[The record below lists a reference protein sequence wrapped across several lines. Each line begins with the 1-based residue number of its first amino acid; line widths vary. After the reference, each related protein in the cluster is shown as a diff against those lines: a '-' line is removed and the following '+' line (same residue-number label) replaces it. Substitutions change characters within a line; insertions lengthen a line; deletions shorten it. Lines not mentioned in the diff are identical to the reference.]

1 MQSQYVCES
10 SQAKCSIQLHPSC
23 LVVAGDGCVSTGSAH
38 TPALLQLS
46 SIIFT
51 ATHSYLN
58 ACLTLSLSVAAL
70 QYLEKFQGIKFQEPV
85 WFKAGAVILNEPL
98 NYLGQDN
105 LVGARSII
113 ATLAVQVS
121 VSFKSV
127 GTHYYCGTAPF

>member
-1 MQSQYVCES
+1 M
-10 SQAKCSIQLHPSC
+10 H
-23 LVVAGDGCVSTGSAH
+23 
-38 TPALLQLS
+38 
-46 SIIFT
+46 
-51 ATHSYLN
+51 
-58 ACLTLSLSVAAL
+58 LSLSLVGAAL

-121 VSFKSV
+121 ISSESLGHQPQLLWRTLLVECCIRQLYAISRTETLMSN
-127 GTHYYCGTAPF
+127 GSIS